1 MVEKKPIVTDTK
13 TPLTENVEKRFI
25 DTIPCTYILSVL
37 AATNAEL
44 ITYPLDLTKTRLQIQ
59 GELAKA
65 QEVKAKY
72 RGMLATAFGIVKEE
86 GPLKLWYG
94 VSSVIYRHMIYSG
107 VRVCT
112 YDYLRTTFGH
122 DNLPVWKSALF
133 GLLSGCLAQWLANP
147 ADLVKVQMQME
158 GKRRLMGEPPRILS
172 SHQAFVD
179 IYKRGGIVGLWQG
192 SVPSVQRAA
201 LVNLGDLTAYDLAK
215 RFLIHKMEMKEG
227 PLAHMLASFVA
238 GFVAAVAATP
248 ADVVKSRVM
257 NQPTDERGRGIIYKG
272 SLDCLKQ
279 TVSAEGYM
287 GLYKGFVPHWIRL
300 GPWALTFWVTFE
312 QLRSILGGAAF

>member
-1 MVEKKPIVTDTK
+1 MSPKKSTVADSK
-13 TPLTENVEKRFI
+13 LPLTETVEKRFI
-25 DTIPCTYILSVL
+25 DSMPCTYILSVL

-44 ITYPLDLTKTRLQIQ
+44 VTYPLDLTKTRLQIQ

-65 QEVKAKY
+65 QDVQAKY
-72 RGMLATAFGIVKEE
+72 RGMLATAIGIVKEE

-94 VSSVIYRHMIYSG
+94 MSSVIYRHMIYSG

-122 DNLPVWKSALF
+122 DNPAVWKLALF
-133 GLLSGCLAQWLANP
+133 GVLSGCFAQWLANP

-158 GKRRLMGEPPRILS
+158 GKRRLMGEPPRVLS

-179 IYKRGGIVGLWQG
+179 IYKRGGIIGLWKG

-201 LVNLGDLTAYDLAK
+201 LVNLGDLTAYDMAK
-215 RFLIHKMEMKEG
+215 RFFIHKMGMEEG
-227 PLAHMLASFVA
+227 PLAHMLASLVA

-248 ADVVKSRVM
+248 ADVIKSRIM
-257 NQPTDERGRGIIYKG
+257 NQQTDEKGRQVSIYKNFHMICQFFKN
-272 SLDCLKQ
+272 SLN
-279 TVSAEGYM
+279 
-287 GLYKGFVPHWIRL
+287 
-300 GPWALTFWVTFE
+300 
-312 QLRSILGGAAF
+312 